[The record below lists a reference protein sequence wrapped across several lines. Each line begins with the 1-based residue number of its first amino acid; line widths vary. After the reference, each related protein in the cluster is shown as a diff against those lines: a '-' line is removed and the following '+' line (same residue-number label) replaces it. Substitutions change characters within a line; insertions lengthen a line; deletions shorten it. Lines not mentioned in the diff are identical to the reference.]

1 MHIGLP
7 ASEHKRVATFI
18 WPGPPPA
25 EHEPPGLDP
34 AQLMEHN
41 SYYNPGGLSGA
52 GVINTPRWRS
62 AEMPVHQR
70 ARHRPRRR
78 PRLRRADQPAD
89 PAIVDP
95 AALAEAIAEQV
106 YGQDL
111 VLHRPSRFGL
121 GFQLTQPERPIGPGQ
136 ATFGHFGAGG
146 SLGFADPEN
155 EIAFGYV
162 MNQMGPRWQNP
173 RTRAL
178 VDAVTNPWAV
188 TFPERLPSTVV
199 IMGDAGPARRP
210 ATHPAAWWLT
220 MLTLAVLAAAL
231 VFTVLNTSRIGMGRI
246 GLGAILSAAVLLYAV
261 SGRLIASRRPD
272 NAIGWLLGSIG
283 LSVATSMFA
292 EQYALYGVAT
302 APGAVPAA
310 KAVGC
315 LAAVGAFATVLLL
328 FFIVLLFPDGHLP
341 SPRWRPVLWATVVVF
356 AGWGTQ
362 QFQAGTTV
370 TGGLT
375 NALQAGD
382 ATYPN
387 PVGFLPRHGWYSD
400 LLTVIF
406 VLAVFTVIAVVASV
420 FARRR
425 GASPE
430 RRQQL
435 AWLGYVGALT
445 VTWILWLGPGQLA
458 RARPLRQLARRPCSG
473 A

>member
-1 MHIGLP
+1 VG
-7 ASEHKRVATFI
+7 ADGA
-18 WPGPPPA
+18 
-25 EHEPPGLDP
+25 D
-34 AQLMEHN
+34 
-41 SYYNPGGLSGA
+41 SGRA
-52 GVINTPRWRS
+52 GR
-62 AEMPVHQR
+62 
-70 ARHRPRRR
+70 
-78 PRLRRADQPAD
+78 
-89 PAIVDP
+89 
-95 AALAEAIAEQV
+95 
-106 YGQDL
+106 
-111 VLHRPSRFGL
+111 
-121 GFQLTQPERPIGPGQ
+121 GPG
-136 ATFGHFGAGG
+136 
-146 SLGFADPEN
+146 
-155 EIAFGYV
+155 
-162 MNQMGPRWQNP
+162 
-173 RTRAL
+173 
-178 VDAVTNPWAV
+178 VTA
-188 TFPERLPSTVV
+188 
-199 IMGDAGPARRP
+199 
-210 ATHPAAWWLT
+210 
-220 MLTLAVLAAAL
+220 
-231 VFTVLNTSRIGMGRI
+231 LNTSRIGTAKV
-246 GLGAILSAAVLLYAV
+246 GLEAVLSAAVLLYAA
-261 SGRLIASRRPD
+261 SGRLIASRLPD

-315 LAAVGAFATVLLL
+315 LASVGAFATVLLL
-328 FFIVLLFPDGHLP
+328 FCIVLLFPDGHLP
-341 SPRWRPVLWATVVVF
+341 SPRWRPVLWAMVVVF

-406 VLAVFTVIAVVASV
+406 VLAILTVIAVVASV

-445 VTWILWLGPGQLA
+445 VVWILSMGLANWLLPSHLNNDWPGELLWGLVVITPGVGIPVACVVAVLKYRLYDLGRIVSRTVSYAIVTGLLVGVYAGLVLLATEVIGLKSPVAVAGATLAAAALFGPLRSRVQRRVDHRFNRARYDAERMLAAFAARLTEELDADAVTEDLARSVHTALGPAHISIWLSE
-458 RARPLRQLARRPCSG
+458 RR
-473 A
+473 